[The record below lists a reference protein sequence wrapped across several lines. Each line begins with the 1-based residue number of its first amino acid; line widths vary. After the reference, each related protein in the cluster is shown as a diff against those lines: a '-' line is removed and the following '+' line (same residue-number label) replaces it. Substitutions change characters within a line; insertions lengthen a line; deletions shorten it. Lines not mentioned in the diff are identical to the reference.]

1 MTSQKSLK
9 NNVNR
14 NDFKRSL
21 MGSFAFPAIAFLVLF
36 IFLTIPVIQYV
47 TSQDYLV
54 AKEHNEFSMFLTPG
68 STFQYA
74 FELLPIG
81 MVVCGML
88 TALKSFYYLL
98 SKKQVN
104 VFLSLGI
111 KRNTMFTNRL
121 ISGVISLFVAVF
133 VPILIIYITNIISF
147 GMSAH
152 LTKLFIYF
160 VSLLFVCGLTGYAIA
175 SAMAM
180 VSGNAFEVA
189 FSAISLTAIPFF
201 ALNTVYSLAW
211 GYLKGYIRNFDYD
224 SIMQVFTPW
233 TMAMNMNTEF
243 RDVYIGDNMYD
254 YSDLI
259 TPGTL
264 LRLLE
269 RNTAPDKFKVPAE
282 LNVDW
287 GFIFPIVMWLVISVA
302 LIGVTFYLFNKRK
315 AEHANSL
322 GKFPVSRAVIGTCA
336 FTGITWILTEWFAGE
351 YNLSVV
357 FVLLVAVTLIAY
369 FLVQLILTRKPKT
382 AFKSLKWYGVLV
394 GTLAVCSILINTGF
408 LGTYNKIPDKADVK
422 SVTIEATDLNCYGH
436 YIYPWD
442 YADNYV
448 ESSTDE
454 SKQAVL
460 EVFELLKDE
469 KVKYDEYALTSVTL
483 GIRDNDGKIKFRD
496 FAIFS
501 KETYMK
507 YIQLVY
513 GSDLFDTILKN
524 YLIEDIPENPQDD
537 STGYLKGFNWAY
549 TDSDMIMNVENGIDY
564 ISDVDGLCEALYKDL
579 TKMSVD
585 ELLKNNNRP
594 VGVLARAYTDTDF
607 PGEVP
612 AYADSVYGPMGY
624 YEGPVE
630 SVMDELYEGPAFNH
644 ALLSDV
650 IPVYTNM
657 TNTLN
662 FLKANGY
669 EITEEPLK
677 IKEVLYTDE
686 PLSLDSAKYGFAE
699 ANKDNYT
706 GWGTYSTQFS
716 DYEETTFNQRELSQ
730 YSNDAITYFI
740 DEPATGYE
748 ILKRIYKDAGHPL
761 VSVPDTEKAQEIV
774 DKTVSQY
781 LVLNDNGRYVY
792 VVYEEGPMVCYYLP
806 EANLSVIK

>member
-14 NDFKRSL
+14 NDFKRSFI
-21 MGSFAFPAIAFLVLF
+21 GSLPFPAIAFLVLF
-36 IFLTIPVIQYV
+36 IFVTIPVIQYV
-47 TSQDYLV
+47 TSQDYFV
-54 AKEHNEFSMFLTPG
+54 AKEHNEFSMFLAPG
-68 STFQYA
+68 STFQYG
-74 FELLPIG
+74 FELLPVG
-81 MVVCGML
+81 MVICGML

-121 ISGVISLFVAVF
+121 ISGVIALFVAVF
-133 VPILIIYITNIISF
+133 VPIFIVFITNAICF

-152 LTKLFIYF
+152 LIKLFLYL
-160 VSLLFVCGLTGYAIA
+160 VSLLFVCGLTGYAIT
-175 SAMAM
+175 SAMTM

-189 FSAISLTAIPFF
+189 FSAISLTVIPFF
-201 ALNTVYSLAW
+201 AFSTAYSLAW

-224 SIMQVFTPW
+224 TIMQVFTPW
-233 TMAMNMNTEF
+233 TMAMNMNNEY
-243 RDVYIGDNMYD
+243 RDVYMDDIYD
-254 YSDLI
+254 YSDQV
-259 TPGTL
+259 TPATL

-269 RNTAPDKFKVPAE
+269 RNTAPDKFKVPE
-282 LNVDW
+282 YLNVDW
-287 GFIFPIVMWLVISVA
+287 GFVFPVVMWLVISVA

-322 GKFPVSRAVIGTCA
+322 GKFPVSRAVVGTCA
-336 FTGITWILTEWFAGE
+336 FTGITWILTEWLGGE
-351 YNLSVV
+351 YNISVL

-382 AFKSLKWYGVLV
+382 SFKSLKWYGVLV
-394 GTLAVCSILINTGF
+394 GVLAVCSILINTGF
-408 LGTYNKIPDKADVK
+408 LGTYNKVPDKADVK
-422 SVTIEATDLNCYGH
+422 SVTIEATELSGYGH
-436 YIYPWD
+436 WVYPW
-442 YADNYV
+442 NPGENFV

-460 EVFELLKDE
+460 EVYELLKNE
-469 KVKYDEYALTSVTL
+469 KVKYDEEYLTSVTL
-483 GIRDNDGKIKFRD
+483 GIRDNEGKIKFREFD
-496 FAIFS
+496 IFS

-513 GSDLFDTILKN
+513 GSDFFDAILKN

-537 STGYLKGFNWAY
+537 TTGYLKGFGWAY
-549 TDSDMIMNVENGIDY
+549 TDNDMIMNVENGIDY
-564 ISDVDGLCEALYKDL
+564 IDDVEGLCEALYKDL

-585 ELLKNNNRP
+585 ELFKNNNRP
-594 VGVLARAYTDTDF
+594 VGVLARAYPDADF
-607 PGEVP
+607 HGEVP
-612 AYADSVYGPMGY
+612 AYVDSVYGPMS

-630 SVMDELYEGPAFNH
+630 YVMDELYKEPAFNH

-662 FLKANGY
+662 FLKENGY

-686 PLSLDSAKYGFAE
+686 PLSLAAAKFEFAK

-706 GWGTYSTQFS
+706 GWGTYTDMFS
-716 DYEETTFNQRELSQ
+716 DYEEIAFNQAELSQ
-730 YSNDAITYFI
+730 YGNDAITYFI
-740 DEPATGYE
+740 DDSITGYE
-748 ILKRIYKDAGHPL
+748 ILKRVYKDAGHPL
-761 VSVPDTEKAQEIV
+761 TSVTDTEKAQKIV
-774 DKTVSQY
+774 DKTVSRY
-781 LVLNDNGRYVY
+781 LTLNDNGRYVY
-792 VVYEEGPMVCYYLP
+792 VVYEEGPMVYYYLP
-806 EANLSVIK
+806 EANVNVIK